1 MLEAF
6 VAFGFGLLIG
16 SFLNVCVYRLPR
28 DLSVVRPRSY
38 CPACEHPIAWYDNVP
53 LVSYTILRG
62 ACRHCNAGI
71 PVRYPVVEA
80 LTGALFFVYV
90 LRMGPTAAAAKYCLL
105 GALLVGLLFSDL
117 EERILPDEF
126 TLGGTVV
133 GLALAFFVP
142 VQDITAHAIFWLF
155 SVDANPRVLSFAE
168 SACGAL
174 LPAFFLWLGGYLYEK
189 VRKREG
195 MGFGDIKMMLMI
207 GAFLGM
213 RDALLTLIIG
223 SVVGSVVGYLYIRV
237 THKEI
242 STYELPFGT
251 FLAMG
256 AVVVTLIGPTVFEWY
271 GAIDR

>member
-1 MLEAF
+1 MLEAV
-6 VAFGFGLLIG
+6 VAFAFGLLIG

-53 LVSYTILRG
+53 LLSYAILHGR
-62 ACRHCNAGI
+62 CRHCQAPI
-71 PVRYPVVEA
+71 PVRYPVVEF
-80 LTGALFFVYV
+80 LTGALFFIYV
-90 LRMGPTAAAAKYCLL
+90 LRMGPTPAAAKYCLL
-105 GALLVGLLFSDL
+105 GALLVGLLFADL

-126 TLGGTVV
+126 TLGGTVL
-133 GLALAFFVP
+133 GLALSLVVP
-142 VQDITAHAIFWLF
+142 VQDITAHAIFWLL
-155 SVDANPRVLSFAE
+155 SIDANKRMLSFGE
-168 SACGAL
+168 SLFGAL
-174 LPAFFLWLGGYLYEK
+174 LPSFFLWLGGYLYEK

-213 RDALLTLIIG
+213 KGALLTLIIG
-223 SVVGSVVGYLYIRV
+223 SVVGSVVGYLYIRI
-237 THKEI
+237 THKEV

-271 GAIDR
+271 DSVGR